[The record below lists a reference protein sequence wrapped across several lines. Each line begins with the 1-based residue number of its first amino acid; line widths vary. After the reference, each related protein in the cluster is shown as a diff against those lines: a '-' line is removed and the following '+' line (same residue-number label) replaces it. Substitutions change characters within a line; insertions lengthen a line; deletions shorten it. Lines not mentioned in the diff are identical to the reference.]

1 MGMRRDDITAEQR
14 TQIALAVLSPDRPYG
29 RITELAIQHK
39 VSRESIYSI
48 AERAEQILGE
58 GMQPGQ
64 HGPQVEAKTISVER
78 PRLVRSIGQ
87 LALSGV
93 SQRDTLACLE
103 EVLDTQVSLGWV
115 NARLSELE
123 TAATLWN
130 AQQSPSIGES
140 LSGDELYANG
150 LPHLLVVGNDS
161 LYIYNLSQEAHC
173 DAETWAAILQAL
185 PEHPQFASDAG
196 TGLAAG
202 VKAAAI
208 TVHQLDWDHLLRPL
222 WGQYTRLETQAYA
235 ALAALDERERQFDQ
249 AATEKRLQ
257 NHLEQWEKQ
266 RQDAEA
272 MVMRLDT
279 FERWAQQVDECF
291 AFVDYETGQL
301 PDSQTLIAQLQT
313 VGEQMSHWSGR
324 IYQKLSSN
332 LIHWAHKLF
341 SYHPLLQEAFSP
353 LLVRYGHTAVHAL
366 SAIWQ
371 IEAHEKR
378 QQPTLIQQ
386 QALQHLWE
394 KHLDSALEQLGEER
408 LWQAW
413 QAISTLL
420 GQSWRGSMLAECV
433 NSLLRPLLNSR
444 QHTDQGC
451 LELFRFFHNLRP
463 FPRGKRKGYSP
474 AQLVGLD
481 TNDDLFSLLGMPS
494 KVSS

>member
-29 RITELAIQHK
+29 RITELAAQHK
-39 VSRESIYSI
+39 VSRESIYTI
-48 AERAEQILGE
+48 VERAVQVLRE

-93 SQRDTLACLE
+93 SQRHTVACLE
-103 EVLDTQVSLGWV
+103 EILDTQVSLGWV

-123 TAATLWN
+123 TAALAWN
-130 AQQSPSIGES
+130 EQQSPSIGES

-150 LPHLLVVGNDS
+150 LPNLLVVGNDS
-161 LYIYNLSQEAHC
+161 LFIYNLSQEARC
-173 DAETWAAILQAL
+173 DGETWTPILQTL

-202 VKAAAI
+202 VKAADI

-222 WGQYTRLETQAYA
+222 WGQYTRLEKQAYA
-235 ALAALDERERQFDQ
+235 ALAALDEREQQFDQ

-257 NHLEQWEKQ
+257 NHLEHWEKQ
-266 RQDAEA
+266 RQDAEE
-272 MVMRLDT
+272 MMNRLDT
-279 FERWAQQVDECF
+279 FERWAQQVDDCF
-291 AFVDYETGQL
+291 AFVDPETGHF
-301 PDSQTLIAQLQT
+301 PNSQTLIAQLQT
-313 VGEQMSHWSGR
+313 VGEQMGHWSGR
-324 IYQKLSSN
+324 IYQKLAGN
-332 LIHWAHKLF
+332 LTHWAHKLF
-341 SYHPLLQEAFSP
+341 SYQPLLQEAFSP
-353 LLVRYGHTAVHAL
+353 LLVRYGHAAVHAL

-371 IEAHEKR
+371 IEAHQKR

-386 QALQHLWE
+386 QALQQLWE
-394 KHLDSALEQLGEER
+394 KHLDSAVEYLGEQD

-413 QAISTLL
+413 QVISTLL

-463 FPRGKRKGYSP
+463 FQRGKRKGYSP

-481 TNDDLFSLLGMPS
+481 TNHDLFSLLGMPA